1 MRVKAFFVTKDG
13 ETCTFIAEFASKFFY
28 EMFESELEKQAEEQD
43 CVLVNDMFWIYE
55 YLRDYPWRQGLPHR
69 GL

>member
-1 MRVKAFFVTKDG
+1 
-13 ETCTFIAEFASKFFY
+13 
-28 EMFESELEKQAEEQD
+28 MFESELEKQAEEQD

-55 YLRDYPWRQGLPHR
+55 HLRDYPWRQDLPHR

>member
-1 MRVKAFFVTKDG
+1 MSVKAFFVTKDG

-43 CVLVNDMFWIYE
+43 CVLVNDMF
-55 YLRDYPWRQGLPHR
+55 
-69 GL
+69 